1 MERLEVV
8 SRNPDNPTDHDSPSL
23 QPHYKDSRGSAS
35 LASNPNR
42 LYEGL
47 EYEKDQIGSVQTV
60 GGQTGNDHSP
70 RPNHDSPSRPD
81 NRTSSPREDSQRQD
95 DIREFP
101 SHNGAVNPRG
111 SDRAW
116 SRTKDRGH
124 ENAAGPASSPTAPLN
139 GQGYWRQISNNSPSV
154 CSALLAVLGLVVYR
168 IYILY
173 TTPPPPR

>member
-1 MERLEVV
+1 M
-8 SRNPDNPTDHDSPSL
+8 SRNPDNPTDHDSPSP
-23 QPHYKDSRGSAS
+23 QPHYKDSGRSAS

-42 LYEGL
+42 LYEGP
-47 EYEKDQIGSVQTV
+47 EYEKYQIESVQPV

-81 NRTSSPREDSQRQD
+81 SRTSSPREDSQRQD

-101 SHNGAVNPRG
+101 SQNAAVNPRG
-111 SDRAW
+111 SDRAR

-124 ENAAGPASSPTAPLN
+124 ENGAGPASSPTAPPN
-139 GQGYWRQISNNSPSV
+139 DQGYWRQISNNSPSV